1 MEFNYWNF
9 KMKHYE
15 DNFAHD
21 NIPSQDLQP
30 DYVFLDLPQFQR
42 PEMLNCVDQLLD
54 NHIKKGRGNN
64 VCLRTLEETWTYQD
78 LYEKANQIAHVLVDD
93 LGLQSGNR
101 VIIRSANNPMM
112 VACWFAILKAG
123 GIVVATMP
131 LLRSKELTTI
141 INCAE
146 ISHAICDSE
155 LSEEMNLVISD
166 FLQEV
171 SFFRNG
177 SVPKFG
183 DSGLEQLMATKPIT
197 FDNFHSKAESVAL
210 IGFTSGT
217 TGLPKM
223 TAHYHKDLLNICEAF
238 PNYSLQP
245 KQNDVFTGSPPIG
258 FTFGLGGLVLFPMY
272 FGASTFLIEKPSPDL
287 LLQAIQDYKITI
299 CFTAPTAWRI
309 ITTKVNEFDISSL
322 RKCVSAGETLPL
334 KVWQDWYETTGL
346 KIIDGIGATE
356 LLHIFISSNETNIKP
371 GATGLAITGYEAK
384 IIDTNGNEVP
394 RNQAG
399 RLAVRGITGCKYL
412 NREEKQKEYVE
423 NGWNLTGDIFR
434 QDEEG
439 YFWFVA
445 RGDDMIISSGYNI
458 AAIEVESVLL
468 THEEILE
475 CAVVGLPDEER
486 GMLVCAH
493 IVLKEKSKATN
504 EFKYHIQ
511 QWFKEVAAPYKYPRV
526 IYFAEALPKTE
537 TGKIQRF
544 KLK

>member
-1 MEFNYWNF
+1 
-9 KMKHYE
+9 MKHYA
-15 DNFAHD
+15 DNFAHEHL
-21 NIPSQDLQP
+21 PSPDLQP
-30 DYVFLDLPQFQR
+30 DYIFLDLPQFNQ
-42 PEMLNCVDQLLD
+42 PEMLNCVERLLD
-54 NHIKKGRGNN
+54 NHIKEGRGNN
-64 VCLRTLEETWTYQD
+64 ICIRTFETTWNYQD
-78 LYEKANQIAHVLVDD
+78 LFEKANQIAHVLVDD

-101 VIIRSANNPMM
+101 VLIRSANNPMM
-112 VACWFAILKAG
+112 VAAWYAVLKAG

-131 LLRSKELTTI
+131 LLRAKELTTI
-141 INCAE
+141 IDCAE
-146 ISHAICDSE
+146 ISHAICDHSLADEMHLVKSDYLKSVCFYGNSQLEE
-155 LSEEMNLVISD
+155 LMQN
-166 FLQEV
+166 
-171 SFFRNG
+171 
-177 SVPKFG
+177 
-183 DSGLEQLMATKPIT
+183 KPTT
-197 FDNFHSKAESVAL
+197 FTNFHTKSDSVAL

-223 TAHYHKDLLNICEAF
+223 TSHFHKDILNICEAF
-238 PNYSLQP
+238 PSYSLQP
-245 KQNDVFTGSPPIG
+245 TADDIFTGSPPLG

-272 FGASTFLIEKPSPDL
+272 FGASTFLIEKPSPDM

-309 ITTKVNEFDISSL
+309 ITTKVADFDISSL

-334 KVWQDWYETTGL
+334 KVWQDWYDATGL

-356 LLHIFISSNETNIKP
+356 MLHIFISSNEANMKP
-371 GATGLAITGYEAK
+371 GATGVAITGYEAK
-384 IIDTNGNEVP
+384 IVDKEGNAVPTNEP
-394 RNQAG
+394 G
-399 RLAVRGITGCKYL
+399 RLVVRGITGCKYL
-412 NREEKQKEYVE
+412 NRIDKQKEYVE
-423 NGWNLTGDIFR
+423 NGWNVTGDIFR

-468 THEEILE
+468 THEDILE

-493 IVLKEKSKATN
+493 IVLKEKSKATDN
-504 EFKYHIQ
+504 MKNHIQ
-511 QWFKEVAAPYKYPRV
+511 HWFKEVAAPYKYPRV
-526 IYFAEALPKTE
+526 IYFTENLPKTE

>member
-1 MEFNYWNF
+1 
-9 KMKHYE
+9 MKHYE

-21 NIPSQDLQP
+21 SLPNLDLQP

-42 PEMLNCVDQLLD
+42 PEMLNCVEQLLD
-54 NHIKKGRGNN
+54 NHINQGRGDTI
-64 VCLRTLEETWTYQD
+64 CIRTFEETWTYQD
-78 LYEKANQIAHVLVDD
+78 LYNKANQIAHVLVED
-93 LGLQSGNR
+93 LGLKSGNR
-101 VIIRSANNPMM
+101 VLIRSANNPMM

-131 LLRSKELTTI
+131 LLRSKELSTI
-141 INCAE
+141 IDCAE
-146 ISHAICDSE
+146 ISHAFCDTDLAEEIFLVKSAFLKEIC
-155 LSEEMNLVISD
+155 
-166 FLQEV
+166 FY
-171 SFFRNG
+171 RN
-177 SVPKFG
+177 SQ
-183 DSGLEQLMATKPIT
+183 LEDLIQTKPIS
-197 FDNFHSKAESVAL
+197 FSNYHSKSDSIAL

-223 TAHYHKDLLNICEAF
+223 TSHYHKDILNICEAF

-245 KQNDVFTGSPPIG
+245 KSNDIFTGSPPLG

-272 FGASTFLIEKPSPDL
+272 FGASTFLLEKPSPDL
-287 LLQAIQDYKITI
+287 LLKAIEEYKITI

-309 ITTKVNEFDISSL
+309 ITTIVNDFDISSL

-334 KVWQDWYETTGL
+334 KVWEDWYKATGL

-356 LLHIFISSNETNIKP
+356 MLHIFISSNEENMKP
-371 GATGLAITGYEAK
+371 GATGKAITGYEAK
-384 IIDTNGNEVP
+384 IIDTNGNESIT
-394 RNQAG
+394 NQPG

-412 NREEKQKEYVE
+412 NRIDKQTEYVQ
-423 NGWNLTGDIFR
+423 NGWNITGDIFR
-434 QDEEG
+434 QDEDG

-458 AAIEVESVLL
+458 GAIEVESVLL
-468 THEEILE
+468 THDKILE
-475 CAVVGLPDEER
+475 CAVVGIPDSER

-493 IVLKEKSKATN
+493 IVLKEKHNASEEMKA
-504 EFKYHIQ
+504 HIQ

-526 IYFAEALPKTE
+526 INFVEELPKTE
-537 TGKIQRF
+537 TGKIQRY

>member
-1 MEFNYWNF
+1 MI
-9 KMKHYE
+9 
-15 DNFAHD
+15 DNFAQNNLPD
-21 NIPSQDLQP
+21 LELQP
-30 DYVFLDLPQFQR
+30 EYVFTDLTQFQL
-42 PEMLNCVDQLLD
+42 PEMLNCVERLLD
-54 NHIKKGRGNN
+54 FHISNGNGN
-64 VCLRTLEETWTYQD
+64 AICIQTFETTWTYLD

-101 VIIRSANNPMM
+101 VLLRSANNPMM
-112 VACWFAILKAG
+112 VAFWYAILKAG

-131 LLRSKELTTI
+131 LLRSKEVSTI
-141 INCAE
+141 IDCAE
-146 ISHAICDSE
+146 ISHCICDKE
-155 LSEEMNLVISD
+155 LEEEIHLVQSK
-166 FLQEV
+166 FLKMTCFYRKSQ
-171 SFFRNG
+171 
-177 SVPKFG
+177 
-183 DSGLEQLMATKPIT
+183 LEELMETKPKT
-197 FDNFHSKAESVAL
+197 FTNYKSKADSVAL

-223 TAHYHKDLLNICEAF
+223 TAHFHKDILNICEAF
-238 PNYSLQP
+238 PQYSLQP
-245 KQNDVFTGSPPIG
+245 TSKDIFIGSPPIG

-309 ITTKVNEFDISSL
+309 ITTKVKDFDISSL

-334 KVWQDWYETTGL
+334 KVWQDWYDTTSL

-356 LLHIFISSNETNIKP
+356 MLHIFISSNEENMKP
-371 GATGLAITGYEAK
+371 GATGKAVTGYEAK
-384 IIDTNGNEVP
+384 IIDNNGNEVE
-394 RNQAG
+394 RNSAG

-412 NREEKQKEYVE
+412 NRIDKQKEYVE
-423 NGWNLTGDIFR
+423 NGWNITGDIFR
-434 QDEEG
+434 QDNDG

-468 THEEILE
+468 THDLVLE

-486 GMLVCAH
+486 GMLVCAYV
-493 IVLKEKSKATN
+493 VLKDYNIASNQLSK
-504 EFKYHIQ
+504 EIQ
-511 QWFKEVAAPYKYPRV
+511 KWFKEVAAPYKYPRLL
-526 IYFAEALPKTE
+526 YFVEALPKTE

>member
-1 MEFNYWNF
+1 
-9 KMKHYE
+9 MKHYE
-15 DNFAHD
+15 DNFAH
-21 NIPSQDLQP
+21 NSLPALELQP
-30 DYVFLDLPQFQR
+30 DYTFLDLPQFNR
-42 PEMLNCVDQLLD
+42 PDMLNCVERLLD
-54 NHIKKGRGNN
+54 YHIHNSHGNA
-64 VCLRTLEETWTYQD
+64 VCIQTFEERWTYND
-78 LYEKANQIAHVLVDD
+78 LYEKANQIAHVLVED
-93 LGLQSGNR
+93 LGLKSGNR
-101 VIIRSANNPMM
+101 VLIRSANNPMM
-112 VACWFAILKAG
+112 VACWYAILKAG

-141 INCAE
+141 IDCAE
-146 ISHAICDSE
+146 ISHVLCDSS
-155 LSEEMNLVISD
+155 LAEEMELVQSPFLKRTCYYRASELEDLMQHKQKTFSNYHTKSD
-166 FLQEV
+166 
-171 SFFRNG
+171 
-177 SVPKFG
+177 
-183 DSGLEQLMATKPIT
+183 
-197 FDNFHSKAESVAL
+197 SVAL

-223 TAHYHKDLLNICEAF
+223 TAHYHKDVLNICEAF

-245 KQNDVFTGSPPIG
+245 TPNDVFTGSPPIG

-272 FGASTFLIEKPSPDL
+272 FGASTFLIEKPTPDL
-287 LLQAIQDYKITI
+287 LLQAIQDYKISV
-299 CFTAPTAWRI
+299 CFTAPTAWRVL
-309 ITTKVNEFDISSL
+309 TAKVNEFEISSL

-334 KVWQDWYETTGL
+334 KVWEDWYNTTGL

-356 LLHIFISSNETNIKP
+356 MLHIFISSHEANMKP
-371 GATGLAITGYEAK
+371 GATGVAITGYEAK
-384 IIDTNGNEVP
+384 IIDNQGNEVP
-394 RNQAG
+394 RNEPG

-412 NREEKQKEYVE
+412 NREDKQREYVE

-493 IVLKEKSKATN
+493 IVLKEKHKATD
-504 EFKYHIQ
+504 EFAKAIQ
-511 QWFKEVAAPYKYPRV
+511 QWFKEVAAPYKYPRIINFIDV
-526 IYFAEALPKTE
+526 LPKTE

-544 KLK
+544 KLKQ

>member
-1 MEFNYWNF
+1 
-9 KMKHYE
+9 MKHYA
-15 DNFAHD
+15 DNFAHEHL
-21 NIPSQDLQP
+21 PGLDLQP
-30 DYVFLDLPQFQR
+30 NYVFLDLPQFHQ
-42 PEMLNCVDQLLD
+42 PEMLNCVDKLLD
-54 NHIKKGRGNN
+54 NHIKEGRGDTI
-64 VCLRTLEETWTYQD
+64 CIRTFETTWTYQD
-78 LYEKANQIAHVLVDD
+78 LYDKSNQIAHVLVND
-93 LGLQSGNR
+93 LGLVSGSR
-101 VIIRSANNPMM
+101 VLIRSANNPMM

-141 INCAE
+141 IECAE
-146 ISHAICDSE
+146 ISHALCDSE
-155 LSEEMNLVISD
+155 LTDEMKLVKSD
-166 FLQEV
+166 FLKTTCFYNNAKLEELM
-171 SFFRNG
+171 SNK
-177 SVPKFG
+177 PKIF
-183 DSGLEQLMATKPIT
+183 T
-197 FDNFHSKAESVAL
+197 NYHSKADSIAL

-223 TAHYHKDLLNICEAF
+223 TSHYHRDILNICEAF
-238 PNYSLQP
+238 PQYSLQP
-245 KQNDVFTGSPPIG
+245 TSDDIFTGSPPLG

-272 FGASTFLIEKPSPDL
+272 YGASTFLIEKPSPDSL
-287 LLQAIQDYKITI
+287 LKAIEEHKITI

-322 RKCVSAGETLPL
+322 RKCVSAGENLPL
-334 KVWQDWYETTGL
+334 KVWQDWYDATGL

-356 LLHIFISSNETNIKP
+356 MLHIFISSNEKNMKP
-371 GATGLAITGYEAK
+371 GATGVAITGYEAK
-384 IIDTNGNEVP
+384 IIDNNGNQVP
-394 RNQAG
+394 TNEPG
-399 RLAVRGITGCKYL
+399 RLVVRGITGCKYL
-412 NREEKQKEYVE
+412 NRIEKQKEYVV
-423 NGWNLTGDIFR
+423 NGWNSTGDIFR

-458 AAIEVESVLL
+458 GAVEVESVLL
-468 THEEILE
+468 THEDVLE

-493 IVLKEKSKATN
+493 IVLKDKSKATDDM
-504 EFKYHIQ
+504 KIHIQ

-526 IYFAEALPKTE
+526 INFTEALPKTE

>member
-1 MEFNYWNF
+1 
-9 KMKHYE
+9 MKHFD
-15 DNFAHD
+15 DNFAH
-21 NIPSQDLQP
+21 NSLPSIDLQP
-30 DYVFLDLPQFQR
+30 TYLQGKYET
-42 PEMLNCVDQLLD
+42 EMLNCVERLLD
-54 NHIKKGRGNN
+54 VHIQNGNGN
-64 VCLRTLEETWTYQD
+64 ASCLRTFEETWTYQD
-78 LYEKANQIAHVLVDD
+78 LYEKANQIAHVLIDD

-101 VIIRSANNPMM
+101 VLLRSANNPMM
-112 VACWFAILKAG
+112 VACWFAVLKAG

-141 INCAE
+141 IDCAE
-146 ISHAICDSE
+146 ISIALCDKE
-155 LSEEMNLVISD
+155 LEEEMHLVKSN
-166 FLQEV
+166 FLQKTC
-171 SFFRNG
+171 FYGNAQ
-177 SVPKFG
+177 
-183 DSGLEQLMATKPIT
+183 LEQLMASKPKT
-197 FDNFHSKAESVAL
+197 FDNFHSKADSVAL

-223 TAHYHKDLLNICEAF
+223 TAHYHKDILNICEAF
-238 PNYSLQP
+238 PAYSLQP
-245 KQNDVFTGSPPIG
+245 TANDIFTGSPPIG

-272 FGASTFLIEKPSPDL
+272 FGASTFLIEKPTPDI
-287 LLQAIQDYKITI
+287 LLQAIQDHKITI

-309 ITTKVNEFDISSL
+309 ITTKVKDYDISSL

-334 KVWQDWYETTGL
+334 KVWEDWYNATGL

-356 LLHIFISSNETNIKP
+356 MLHIFISSNEENMKP
-371 GATGLAITGYEAK
+371 GSTGVAIAGYEAK
-384 IIDTNGNEVP
+384 IIDSNGNEVY
-394 RNQAG
+394 RNEPG

-412 NREEKQKEYVE
+412 NRNEKQQEYVQ
-423 NGWNLTGDIFR
+423 NGWNITGDIFK
-434 QDEEG
+434 QDEDG

-475 CAVVGLPDEER
+475 CAVVGLPDDER

-493 IVLKEKSKATN
+493 IVLKDKAKATDN
-504 EFKYHIQ
+504 MKNHIQ
-511 QWFKEVAAPYKYPRV
+511 HWFKEVAAPYKYPRV
-526 IYFAEALPKTE
+526 IYFTEALPKTE

>member
-1 MEFNYWNF
+1 
-9 KMKHYE
+9 MKHYE
-15 DNFAHD
+15 DNFAHLSL
-21 NIPSQDLQP
+21 PSSELQP
-30 DYVFLDLPQFQR
+30 EYKFLDLPQFNR
-42 PEMLNCVDQLLD
+42 TEMLNCVEKLLD
-54 NHIKKGRGNN
+54 NHIAEGRGNSI
-64 VCLRTLEETWTYQD
+64 CIRTFEETWTYQD

-101 VIIRSANNPMM
+101 VLIRSANNPMM
-112 VACWFAILKAG
+112 VACWFAVLKAG

-141 INCAE
+141 IDCAE
-146 ISHAICDSE
+146 ISHTLCDSD
-155 LSEEMNLVISD
+155 LAEEMHLVKSD
-166 FLQEV
+166 FLKKV
-171 SFFRNG
+171 SFYRN
-177 SVPKFG
+177 SDLEKLMKIKPK
-183 DSGLEQLMATKPIT
+183 T
-197 FDNFHSKAESVAL
+197 FQNYHSKADSVAL

-223 TAHYHKDLLNICEAF
+223 TAHYHKDILNICEAF
-238 PNYSLQP
+238 PQYALQP
-245 KQNDVFTGSPPIG
+245 TKNDVFTGSPPLG

-287 LLQAIQDYKITI
+287 LLKAIQDYKITI

-309 ITTKVNEFDISSL
+309 ITTKVNDFDVSSL

-334 KVWQDWYETTGL
+334 KVWQDWYEATGL

-356 LLHIFISSNETNIKP
+356 MLHIFISSNEENRKP
-371 GATGLAITGYEAK
+371 GATGLAVTGYQAK
-384 IIDTNGNEVP
+384 IIDSKGNELP
-394 RNQAG
+394 KNEAG

-412 NREEKQKEYVE
+412 NREDKQTEYVE
-423 NGWNLTGDIFR
+423 NGWNITGDIFR

-439 YFWFVA
+439 YFYFVA

-468 THEEILE
+468 THEAILE

-486 GMLVCAH
+486 GMLVCAYV
-493 IVLKEKSKATN
+493 VLKDYNEASNALSKEMQN
-504 EFKYHIQ
+504 
-511 QWFKEVAAPYKYPRV
+511 WFKEVAAPYKYPRLL
-526 IYFAEALPKTE
+526 YFVEALPKTE

>member
-1 MEFNYWNF
+1 
-9 KMKHYE
+9 MKHYE
-15 DNFAHD
+15 DNFAHLSL
-21 NIPSQDLQP
+21 PSSELQP
-30 DYVFLDLPQFQR
+30 EYKFLNLPQFNR
-42 PEMLNCVDQLLD
+42 PEMLNCVEKLLD
-54 NHIKKGRGNN
+54 NHIAEGCGNN
-64 VCLRTLEETWTYQD
+64 ICIRTFEETWTYQD

-93 LGLQSGNR
+93 LGFQSGNR
-101 VIIRSANNPMM
+101 VLIRSANNPMM
-112 VACWFAILKAG
+112 VACWFAVLKAG

-131 LLRSKELTTI
+131 LLRSKELKTI
-141 INCAE
+141 IYCAE
-146 ISHAICDSE
+146 ISHAFCDSD
-155 LSEEMNLVISD
+155 LAEEMNLVQSD
-166 FLQEV
+166 FLKKV
-171 SFFRNG
+171 SFYRNADLEKLME
-177 SVPKFG
+177 SKPK
-183 DSGLEQLMATKPIT
+183 T
-197 FDNFHSKAESVAL
+197 FHNYHSKADSVAL

-223 TAHYHKDLLNICEAF
+223 TAHYHKDILNICEAF
-238 PNYSLQP
+238 PQYALQP
-245 KQNDVFTGSPPIG
+245 TSADVFIGSPPLG

-287 LLQAIQDYKITI
+287 LLKAIQDYKITV

-309 ITTKVNEFDISSL
+309 ITPKVNDFDVSSL

-334 KVWQDWYETTGL
+334 KVWQDWYDTTGL

-356 LLHIFISSNETNIKP
+356 MLHIFISSNEENMKP

-384 IIDTNGNEVP
+384 IIDAKGNEVP
-394 RNQAG
+394 KNEPG

-412 NREEKQKEYVE
+412 NREDKQKEYVE
-423 NGWNLTGDIFR
+423 NGWNITGDIFR

-439 YFWFVA
+439 YFYFVA

-468 THEEILE
+468 THEAILE

-493 IVLKEKSKATN
+493 VVLKDNVKAAEELKTQ
-504 EFKYHIQ
+504 IQ
-511 QWFKEVAAPYKYPRV
+511 NWFKITAAPYKYPRMINFV
-526 IYFAEALPKTE
+526 EALPKTE

>member
-1 MEFNYWNF
+1 
-9 KMKHYE
+9 MKHYE
-15 DNFAHD
+15 DNFAH
-21 NIPSQDLQP
+21 NSLPAPELQP
-30 DYVFLDLPQFQR
+30 DYIFENLPQFQH
-42 PEMLNCVDQLLD
+42 PEILNCVERLLD
-54 NHIKKGRGNN
+54 FHIKNGHGNAT
-64 VCLRTLEETWTYQD
+64 CIQTFEEKWTYND
-78 LYEKANQIAHVLVDD
+78 LYEKANQIAHVLIDD
-93 LGLQSGNR
+93 LGLKSGNR
-101 VIIRSANNPMM
+101 VLIRSANNPMM
-112 VACWFAILKAG
+112 VACWYAVLKAG

-141 INCAE
+141 IDCAE
-146 ISHAICDSE
+146 ISHVLCDSS
-155 LSEEMNLVISD
+155 LSEEMELVDSP
-166 FLQEV
+166 FLRN
-171 SFFRNG
+171 SCYFRN
-177 SVPKFG
+177 SELEDLMQSKPKTFNNYH
-183 DSGLEQLMATKPIT
+183 TKS
-197 FDNFHSKAESVAL
+197 DSVAI

-223 TAHYHKDLLNICEAF
+223 TAHYHKDILNICEAF
-238 PNYSLQP
+238 PPYSLQP
-245 KQNDVFTGSPPIG
+245 TSSDVFTGSPPLG

-272 FGASTFLIEKPSPDL
+272 FGASTFLIEKPTPDL
-287 LLQAIQDYKITI
+287 LLQAIQDYKVTV

-309 ITTKVNEFDISSL
+309 ITTKVKEYDISSL

-334 KVWQDWYETTGL
+334 KVWEDWYNATGL

-356 LLHIFISSNETNIKP
+356 MLHIFISSNEENMKP
-371 GATGLAITGYEAK
+371 GSTGVAVTGYEAK
-384 IIDTNGNEVP
+384 IIDLEGNEVP
-394 RNQAG
+394 RNTPG

-412 NREEKQKEYVE
+412 NREEKQLEYVE

-434 QDEEG
+434 QDEDG

-493 IVLKEKSKATN
+493 IVLKEKHKATD
-504 EFKYHIQ
+504 ELAKAIQ
-511 QWFKEVAAPYKYPRV
+511 LWFKEVAAPYKYPRV
-526 IYFAEALPKTE
+526 INFMENLPKTE

>member
-1 MEFNYWNF
+1 MT
-9 KMKHYE
+9 
-15 DNFAHD
+15 DNFAH
-21 NIPSQDLQP
+21 NSLPSQDLMP
-30 DYVFLDLPQFQR
+30 KYSFLDLSQFQR
-42 PEMLNCVDQLLD
+42 PEMLNCVHRLLD
-54 NHIKKGRGNN
+54 YHIENGDGNA
-64 VCLRTLEETWTYQD
+64 VCIRTFTETWTYQD

-101 VIIRSANNPMM
+101 VLLRSANNPMM
-112 VACWFAILKAG
+112 VACWFAVLKAG

-141 INCAE
+141 IDCAE

-155 LSEEMNLVISD
+155 LSEEMNLVNSN
-166 FLQEV
+166 FLKKTIY
-171 SFFRNG
+171 FRNDKLEKLMV
-177 SVPKFG
+177 SKPK
-183 DSGLEQLMATKPIT
+183 T
-197 FDNFHSKAESVAL
+197 FDNYHYKADSIAL

-223 TAHYHKDLLNICEAF
+223 TAHYHKDILNICEAF

-245 KQNDVFTGSPPIG
+245 TKDDVFTGSPPLG
-258 FTFGLGGLVLFPMY
+258 FTFGLGGLVLFPLY

-287 LLQAIQDYKITI
+287 LLKAIQDYKITI

-309 ITTKVNEFDISSL
+309 ITSKVSDFNISSL

-334 KVWQDWYETTGL
+334 KVWQDWYDVTNL
-346 KIIDGIGATE
+346 KIIDGIGSTE
-356 LLHIFISSNETNIKP
+356 ILHIFISSNDENMKP
-371 GATGLAITGYEAK
+371 GATGKPVTGYEAK
-384 IIDTNGNEVP
+384 IIDNKGNELP
-394 RNQAG
+394 RNEAG
-399 RLAVRGITGCKYL
+399 RLAIRGITGCKYL

-423 NGWNLTGDIFR
+423 NGWNVTGDVFR
-434 QDEEG
+434 QDEDG

-468 THEEILE
+468 THEEIFE
-475 CAVVGLPDEER
+475 CAVIGLPDEER

-493 IVLKEKSKATN
+493 IVLKEHSKASEN
-504 EFKYHIQ
+504 MKNDIQ
-511 QWFKEVAAPYKYPRV
+511 NWFKQVAAPYKYPRIINFV
-526 IYFAEALPKTE
+526 ENLPKTE

>member
-1 MEFNYWNF
+1 
-9 KMKHYE
+9 MKHYE

-21 NIPSQDLQP
+21 SLPSLELQP
-30 DYVFLDLPQFQR
+30 DYTFLDLPQFNR
-42 PEMLNCVDQLLD
+42 PDMLNCVERLLD
-54 NHIKKGRGNN
+54 YHIQNGHGDA
-64 VCLRTLEETWTYQD
+64 VCIQTFEERWTYND
-78 LYEKANQIAHVLVDD
+78 LFEKANQIAHVLKED

-101 VIIRSANNPMM
+101 VLIRSANNPMM
-112 VACWFAILKAG
+112 VACWYAILKAG

-141 INCAE
+141 IDCAQ
-146 ISHAICDSE
+146 ISHALCDST
-155 LSEEMNLVISD
+155 LSEEMELVQSSFLKRTCYYNASELDNLM
-166 FLQEV
+166 Q
-171 SFFRNG
+171 NK
-177 SVPKFG
+177 PKTY
-183 DSGLEQLMATKPIT
+183 S
-197 FDNFHSKAESVAL
+197 NYHSKSDSVAL

-223 TAHYHKDLLNICEAF
+223 TAHYHKDILNICEAF
-238 PNYSLQP
+238 PQYSLQP
-245 KQNDVFTGSPPIG
+245 TPNDVFTGSPPLG
-258 FTFGLGGLVLFPMY
+258 FTFGLGGLILFPMY
-272 FGASTFLIEKPSPDL
+272 FGASTFLIEKPTPDL
-287 LLQAIQDYKITI
+287 LLQAIQDYKVTT

-309 ITTKVNEFDISSL
+309 VTTKVNEYDISSL
-322 RKCVSAGETLPL
+322 RHCVSAGETLPL
-334 KVWQDWYETTGL
+334 KVWEDWYQATGL

-356 LLHIFISSNETNIKP
+356 MLHIFISSNETNMKP
-371 GATGLAITGYEAK
+371 GATGVAITGYEAK
-384 IIDTNGNEVP
+384 IIDNQGNEVP
-394 RNQAG
+394 RNQPG

-412 NREEKQKEYVE
+412 NREEKQREYVE

-434 QDEEG
+434 QDEDG

-475 CAVVGLPDEER
+475 CAVIGLPDEER

-493 IVLKEKSKATN
+493 IVLKEKHKATD
-504 EFKYHIQ
+504 ELAKSIQ

-526 IYFAEALPKTE
+526 INFIDILPKTE

-544 KLK
+544 KLKQ